1 MAVAA
6 SSAKPASDEE
16 LIVGPP
22 YHAECWTLAGHEV
35 LFIDRP
41 LNGQPAA
48 IRAYN
53 MVKRRMRL
61 VLSLSS
67 TFFVGNDTTI
77 SVSPDLQWVLY
88 SQLDE
93 AGSNVM
99 LSENIK

>member
-41 LNGQPAA
+41 LNGQP
-48 IRAYN
+48 
-53 MVKRRMRL
+53 L
-61 VLSLSS
+61 
-67 TFFVGNDTTI
+67 
-77 SVSPDLQWVLY
+77 
-88 SQLDE
+88 
-93 AGSNVM
+93 
-99 LSENIK
+99 LSEPITLLRAERDCSCH